1 MARHRWPDG
10 PHKRASHAS
19 ARFKTGCLYA
29 EAVLLAG
36 LMLWACLSWLARL
49 LF

>member
-1 MARHRWPDG
+1 MARRRWPDG

-19 ARFKTGCLYA
+19 GCLYA
-29 EAVLLAG
+29 EAALLAG

-49 LF
+49 L